1 MEEGGG
7 GGGGKTEKIVNECSR
22 GTKTGGGPRKDIV
35 TYSVL
40 LVCIKKT
47 KTKNKKTD
55 GELVNQLV
63 GTLSPVSHRG
73 LHQG

>member
-1 MEEGGG
+1 MEEEEERGRKMEEEMEEG

-40 LVCIKKT
+40 LVCIKK
-47 KTKNKKTD
+47 KFKKT
-55 GELVNQLV
+55 N
-63 GTLSPVSHRG
+63 R
-73 LHQG
+73 